1 MEFGGGGAGD
11 PQSAMMTF
19 DYDFIYDN
27 SVKLLVSLVLG
38 ALIGAEREYKGRNV
52 GFRTI
57 ILITLGSTLFTILS
71 FILGEGNDPSRIA
84 SNIVTGVGF
93 LGAGAIFREGASVRG
108 VTTASIIWISA
119 AIGMACGIA
128 QYEFAVM
135 VTTTTLVVLVGFAGV
150 QKFIDK
156 YNKEM
161 IYRVTILNDPAVMSE
176 LEKRITAFGLKYD
189 YRSHTKVEKDMV
201 IEYEVRG
208 SESGHNQ
215 MIRYLCGAENVKNFN
230 V

>member
-1 MEFGGGGAGD
+1 VR
-11 PQSAMMTF
+11 F

-27 SVKLLVSLVLG
+27 SIKLLVSLLLG
-38 ALIGAEREYKGRNV
+38 ALIGAEREYKGRNI

-71 FILGEGNDPSRIA
+71 FILGKDSDPSRIA

-93 LGAGAIFREGASVRG
+93 LGAGAIFRDGASVRG

-128 QYEFAVM
+128 QYEFAVI
-135 VTTTTLVVLVGFAGV
+135 VTITVLLILLGFAGM
-150 QKFIDK
+150 QKFIDR
-156 YNKEM
+156 YNQEM
-161 IYRVTILNDPAVMSE
+161 VYKITISNNLELKAEIEQTIRSFKLRYTPLSYTKINDE
-176 LEKRITAFGLKYD
+176 IILD
-189 YRSHTKVEKDMV
+189 
-201 IEYEVRG
+201 YEV
-208 SESGHNQ
+208 SGAQTNHDKL
-215 MIRYLCGAENVKNFN
+215 IRYLCISTNVKTFH

>member
-1 MEFGGGGAGD
+1 MH
-11 PQSAMMTF
+11 F

-27 SVKLLVSLVLG
+27 SIKLLVSLVLG
-38 ALIGAEREYKGRNV
+38 ALIGAEREYKGRNI

-71 FILGEGNDPSRIA
+71 FIMGKDNDAARIA

-93 LGAGAIFREGASVRG
+93 LGAGAIFRDGASVRG

-128 QYEFAVM
+128 QYEFAIL
-135 VTTTTLVVLVGFAGV
+135 VTATVLLILLGFAGV
-150 QKFIDK
+150 QKFIDR
-156 YNKEM
+156 YNQEM
-161 IYRVTILNDPAVMSE
+161 VYKVTITNNLELKSE
-176 LEKRITAFGLKYD
+176 IEQTIRAFKLKYTTL
-189 YRSHTKVEKDMV
+189 SHTKINDELILD
-201 IEYEVRG
+201 YEVSG
-208 SESGHNQ
+208 SETNHERLV
-215 MIRYLCGAENVKNFN
+215 RYLTLSTSVKTFH

>member
-1 MEFGGGGAGD
+1 MH
-11 PQSAMMTF
+11 F

-27 SVKLLVSLVLG
+27 SVKLLVSLILG
-38 ALIGAEREYKGRNV
+38 ALIGAEREYKGRNI

-71 FILGEGNDPSRIA
+71 FILGNNNDPARIA

-93 LGAGAIFREGASVRG
+93 LGAGAIFRDGATVRG

-128 QYEFAVM
+128 QYEFAVL
-135 VTTTTLVVLVGFAGV
+135 VTATVLLILLGFAGV
-150 QKFIDK
+150 QKFIDR

-161 IYRVTILNDPAVMSE
+161 VYKITIRNNLELKSE
-176 LEKRITAFGLKYD
+176 IEKNIKDFKLRFQWLTQ
-189 YRSHTKVEKDMV
+189 TKTESDLV
-201 IEYEVRG
+201 IVYEI
-208 SESGHNQ
+208 S
-215 MIRYLCGAENVKNFN
+215 GAENNHEMLINYLTLSEDVKSFD

>member
-1 MEFGGGGAGD
+1 MHFDFG
-11 PQSAMMTF
+11 
-19 DYDFIYDN
+19 FIYEN
-27 SVKLLVSLVLG
+27 SIKLLVSLVLG

-71 FILGEGNDPSRIA
+71 FILGEGKDPSRIA

-93 LGAGAIFREGASVRG
+93 LGAGAIFRDGARVRG

-119 AIGMACGIA
+119 AIGMACGIG
-128 QYEFAVM
+128 QYEFAIM
-135 VTTTTLVVLVGFAGV
+135 VTTTTLIVLLGFAGV
-150 QKFIDK
+150 QKFIDR

-161 IYRVTILNDPAVMSE
+161 IYRITFHNEPGIFASM
-176 LEKRITAFGLKYD
+176 EKSIFSFDLKFEYL
-189 YRSHTKVEKDMV
+189 SHTKVDEDMI
-201 IEYEVRG
+201 IEYEIRG
-208 SESGHNQ
+208 SEINHTRFIQ
-215 MIRYLCGAENVKNFN
+215 YLTAAAEVKSFH